1 MNYEKPNNE
10 NENLS
15 ADDQRLGEMCRALKK
30 VEAPKDFDFK
40 LKARIAGAQ
49 PADFQPRFGW
59 ALRYALP
66 ALGLILILGLFVYNG
81 GFLSFSN
88 NSMVAQGSN
97 PPPNT
102 ALPQNNAVAGIA
114 PHEAS
119 APSENSAALPAVPN
133 LPKVPEKATAL
144 RNPEKTGNAPL
155 GKPRNGSSS
164 NSVDI
169 AVRDL
174 PLIQPDNFVKKSEPQ
189 NLPANQESSP
199 ISVKEI
205 LSIMGINVE
214 LENGKWKVR
223 SVTAN
228 GVGES
233 SGVRADDIVEAI
245 DEQPLS
251 SETVFN
257 KIVKG
262 KKMTVTRKGEKS
274 QLELRNKQ

>member
-1 MNYEKPNNE
+1 
-10 NENLS
+10 
-15 ADDQRLGEMCRALKK
+15 
-30 VEAPKDFDFK
+30 
-40 LKARIAGAQ
+40 
-49 PADFQPRFGW
+49 
-59 ALRYALP
+59 
-66 ALGLILILGLFVYNG
+66 
-81 GFLSFSN
+81 
-88 NSMVAQGSN
+88 
-97 PPPNT
+97 
-102 ALPQNNAVAGIA
+102 
-114 PHEAS
+114 
-119 APSENSAALPAVPN
+119 
-133 LPKVPEKATAL
+133 
-144 RNPEKTGNAPL
+144 
-155 GKPRNGSSS
+155 
-164 NSVDI
+164 
-169 AVRDL
+169 
-174 PLIQPDNFVKKSEPQ
+174 LIQPDNFVKKSEPQ